1 MAKRFYK
8 NFEFN
13 SVNDAIDDAELE
25 LIEVKPTDSKLVK
38 WLKAKTL
45 TGFKGHSL
53 FDVGKYFFR
62 SLFKETLTIRASS
75 LAFNFFLALFP
86 LLIFLL
92 TLMAYLPVTGVKT
105 RLLYE
110 LKTLL
115 PDSSYKIV
123 KSTILEIIKFQ
134 NGGLLSMGFILALY
148 FSSNAFHTLINTFN
162 RQLPVKKRRGWIKNR
177 LRAILLTVIISL
189 MVIVMLLILT
199 YLFKLKMPKFLF
211 LCIEYFFIGC
221 GFFAAVSCIYYYGP
235 SHINK
240 WRFFSPGSIFAS
252 VFTLL
257 STVLFGIY
265 VNSFNAYSKIYG
277 GIGSFLALMVLV
289 YINML
294 LIIVGFE
301 LNASIEK
308 AVLHAE
314 NAKDNSE

>member
-8 NFEFN
+8 NYEFN
-13 SVNDAIDDAELE
+13 KVDEAIDEAEIELE
-25 LIEVKPTDSKLVK
+25 EVKPTDTRLIK
-38 WLKAKTL
+38 WLKAKTIR
-45 TGFKGHSL
+45 GFRGHSL
-53 FDVGKYFFR
+53 FDVGKYFMR

-75 LAFNFFLALFP
+75 LAFNFFVALFP

-92 TLMAYLPVTGVKT
+92 TLMAYLPVKGVKT

-110 LKTLL
+110 LKALL
-115 PDSSYKIV
+115 PESSYKVI
-123 KSTILEIIKFQ
+123 KSTILEILSNQ
-134 NGGLLSMGFILALY
+134 HGGLLSVGFILALY

-162 RQLPVKKRRGWIKNR
+162 RQLPVKKRRSWLNNR
-177 LRAILLTVIISL
+177 LRAVFLTVLISL

-199 YLFKLKMPKFLF
+199 SLFKLKLPKFLF
-211 LCIEYFFIGC
+211 LGIEYFLIGA
-221 GFFAAVSCIYYYGP
+221 GFFAAISCIYNFGP
-235 SHINK
+235 SHVRK
-240 WRFFSPGSIFAS
+240 WRFFSPGSIFAG
-252 VFTLL
+252 VLTLC

-265 VNSFNAYSKIYG
+265 VNSFNAYNKIYG

-308 AVLHAE
+308 AHLNAPVKEE
-314 NAKDNSE
+314 N